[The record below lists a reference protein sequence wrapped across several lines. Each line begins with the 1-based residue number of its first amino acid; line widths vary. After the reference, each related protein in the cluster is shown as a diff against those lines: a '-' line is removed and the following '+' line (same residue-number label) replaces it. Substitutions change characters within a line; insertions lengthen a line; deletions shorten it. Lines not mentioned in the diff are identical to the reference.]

1 MTSRQWIGGIV
12 LAVAVWLAL
21 ASLHDSSWPPGS
33 SERPTSQSTTVPGAG
48 TRTAPPPGTASA
60 NSSTVVS
67 GSAPATVVGD
77 GGGAVT
83 AAVTYLQLLNS
94 TQDRAR
100 RRHLVAHLVV
110 PDAVE
115 DPPLAD
121 APDVG
126 PVVGPG
132 QVLAID
138 ATAAAVRVP
147 TTTGEVILELR
158 HTHGHWLIASL
169 PEAA

>member
-21 ASLHDSSWPPGS
+21 ASLHD
-33 SERPTSQSTTVPGAG
+33 PTGLSQPGAETTSMSPSAIGRVTGG
-48 TRTAPPPGTASA
+48 TPAPAPAAPSSTSSGATEPGTA
-60 NSSTVVS
+60 
-67 GSAPATVVGD
+67 D